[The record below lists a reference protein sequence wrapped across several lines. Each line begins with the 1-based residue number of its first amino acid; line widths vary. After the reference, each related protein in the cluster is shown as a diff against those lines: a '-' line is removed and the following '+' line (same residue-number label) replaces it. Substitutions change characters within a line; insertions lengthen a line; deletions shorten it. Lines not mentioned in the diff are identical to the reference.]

1 MERILVVIRNKSAAT
16 RELVHE
22 AGEVAAGTGAE
33 LRLLHVMPDEE
44 YDERMS
50 SRLESKTG
58 GYSLDEA
65 ESEAKRLAA
74 EVGRRALS
82 DVTVDYDVVG
92 VVGHEEETILDL
104 AKEYDNDHLFI
115 AGRRRSPSG
124 KALFGDLTQ
133 RILLNFDGMVTVN
146 LTEER

>member
-1 MERILVVIRNKSAAT
+1 MERILAVIRNKSATT
-16 RELVHE
+16 RTLVRE
-22 AGEVAAGTGAE
+22 AGIVAGGTDAE
-33 LRLLHVMPDEE
+33 LYLLHVMPDEE

-50 SRLESKTG
+50 SRLESQSG

-65 ESEAKRLAA
+65 EAEARRVAA

-82 DVTVDYDVVG
+82 DVRVEYDAIG
-92 VVGHEEETILDL
+92 AVGHEEETILDL
-104 AKEYDNDHLFI
+104 AEERDCDHLFL

-133 RILLNFDGMVTVN
+133 RLLLNFEGMVTVN
-146 LTEER
+146 LDDDE

>member
-1 MERILVVIRNKSAAT
+1 MERILVVIRNKSATT

-33 LRLLHVMPDEE
+33 LRLLPVMPDEE

-65 ESEAKRLAA
+65 ETEAKRLAA

-82 DVTVDYDVVG
+82 DVHVEYDVIAA
-92 VVGHEEETILDL
+92 VGHEEETILDI
-104 AKEYDNDHLFI
+104 AEDQECDHMFI

-133 RILLNFDGMVTVN
+133 RILLNFDGMVTVH
-146 LTEER
+146 LTDEE

>member
-82 DVTVDYDVVG
+82 DVDVDYDVIAA
-92 VVGHEEETILDL
+92 VGHEEETILDI
-104 AKEYDNDHLFI
+104 ADDQECDHLFI
-115 AGRRRSPSG
+115 SGRRRSPSG

-133 RILLNFDGMVTVN
+133 RILLNFDGMVTVH
-146 LTEER
+146 LTDEK